1 MPASEKLRVITYN
14 IRKGKGAHGGNA
26 VEMATLGGALALH
39 QADIVMCQEVFHCSR
54 GRGSQSELLAEA
66 LKLHSYYGGNKF
78 HARGHHGNTT
88 FSRLP
93 AEHSSNHDISTNRIE
108 RRGMLY
114 VRLALDQSPLHVI
127 NVHLGLNA
135 YQRRAQVR
143 RVAELIETQAKP
155 DEPVLLAG
163 DFNDWNLELDR
174 VIVQQLSLHNAFA
187 DLADP
192 AAAILSRTWHARRPI
207 FNLDRIYVRHVKAVE
222 ARRLDGGSW
231 QELSDHLPLM
241 ADLSRT

>member
-1 MPASEKLRVITYN
+1 
-14 IRKGKGAHGGNA
+14 
-26 VEMATLGGALALH
+26 MATLGGALAH
-39 QADIVMCQEVFHCSR
+39 HDADIVMCQEVFHCTQ
-54 GRGSQSELLAEA
+54 GRGSQSDLLADA

-114 VRLALDQSPLHVI
+114 VRLALDGAPLHVI
-127 NVHLGLNA
+127 NVHLGLNR
-135 YQRRAQVR
+135 YQRRAQVS
-143 RVAELIETQAKP
+143 RVAELIAERTRP
-155 DEPVLLAG
+155 GEPVLLGG

-174 VIVQQLSLHNAFA
+174 VIIAELRLHNAFA
-187 DLADP
+187 DLTQDP
-192 AAAILSRTWHARRPI
+192 TSLRTWHAKRPL
-207 FNLDRIYVRHVKAVE
+207 FNLDRIYVRNLRATR
-222 ARRLDGGSW
+222 ASRLDGGNW

-241 ADLSRT
+241 ADLSRS